1 MMSRF
6 WILVLMV
13 VFFSFPRMGWGS
25 RDFGVGILLGQP
37 SGLKATFALQK
48 RIHLDFTAAWS
59 WNDWMLIMSD
69 CKFEDYISPRSLYW
83 RWYYGLGAYGGVSND
98 SDREAVL
105 GVRVPIGVSYQF
117 PYTSLEVF
125 GELVPA
131 MQIIEETRGRFH
143 CGVGILIWL

>member
-1 MMSRF
+1 MFSRS
-6 WILVLMV
+6 WILLLI
-13 VFFSFPRMGWGS
+13 VFLFSFPRIGCGS
-25 RDFGVGILLGQP
+25 RDFGMGILLGQP

-59 WNDWMLIMSD
+59 WNDWMLVMGD
-69 CKFEDYISPRSLYW
+69 CKFEDYISPWSLYW
-83 RWYYGLGAYGGVSND
+83 RWYYGLGVYGGVSDN

-105 GVRVPIGVSYQF
+105 GMRVPIGVSYQF

-131 MQIIEETRGRFH
+131 MQFIEETQGRFH
-143 CGVGILIWL
+143 WGVGILIWL